1 MIMSLS
7 IFFTI
12 VVGAVVISAIAGV
25 IFGLRRDYDVVIDP
39 HIDNSDHLLDSVITK
54 DFEIPYED

>member
-7 IFFTI
+7 TFLTI
-12 VVGAVVISAIAGV
+12 VVGAVVVSAIAGA
-25 IFGLRRDYDVVIDP
+25 IFGLRRDHDVAIDP